1 MTSSHAS
8 HLIINPLLPGQKG
21 DRIAWNGLH
30 GCGDSLAIAGAVHK
44 NRQLNIVVTSDMSHL
59 LRLEHELKFFLDSDF
74 PVLQFPDWE
83 ILPYDIFSPLPGIV
97 SHRLKTLALLPD
109 TRQGVLVVTASTLMQ
124 RLAPRSH
131 ILANTFTLKRGSRF
145 SIEATRQTLESV
157 GYQCVS
163 QVLEHGEFAVRGSI
177 VDLFPMGSASPYRI
191 ELFDEEVESIRSF
204 DPENQRSLDKVDAIN
219 LYPAREFPFDEAAI
233 KLFRQ
238 NWREQVS
245 ENTRGN
251 MLFQDI
257 SKGILP
263 GGVECY
269 LPLFVAQTETLFD
282 YIPAQTTFIL
292 HGAIQESAIS
302 FHEEAQHRYHLR
314 KANAD
319 RPALPVEKLYLD
331 PEQLQQKIG
340 QFLQIFIGATAT
352 SGTVTVQTAK
362 RIPTPLSHRERLG
375 EGNRLGASV
384 CMMGDDACAMPVRH
398 QDFNCPPLPEVTL
411 DPRQKLPA
419 QALSSFRE
427 NQPDLRL
434 LFVAETAGHREA
446 LLETLHKYGLHPR
459 VTEGWRAFLE
469 SDSRL
474 ALVVAPL
481 DHGLWLPDAGIALI
495 TETQLSG
502 EKVQQRRR
510 RKKTLERD
518 LDALMRNLEEL
529 EIGAPVV
536 HQDHGVG
543 RFLGLQR
550 LTVGGMEGEFL
561 ALEYANHDKLYVPV
575 SSLHLINRYS
585 GAGEDTAPLH
595 RLGSET
601 WQKAKR
607 KAFERARDVAAELL
621 DIYARREA
629 MPGHAYAC
637 LNSEYNAFAASFP
650 FEETPDQENAIL
662 NVIEDMSAARPMD
675 RVICGDVGFGKT
687 EVAMRAAFIAAQN
700 GRQVAVLVPTT
711 LLAQQHYQNFRD
723 RFADWPMRIEVLS
736 RFIGKKQ
743 QAQLIEELA
752 DGRIDIM
759 IGTHKLLQKD
769 IRFKNLGLAII
780 DEEHRFGVSQKEHLK
795 KLRSELDFL
804 TLTATPIPRT
814 LNMALGGLRDIS
826 LIATPPVNRHAIQ
839 TFVQEWSDGL
849 IQEAI
854 TREIKRGGQAY
865 FLHNKIET
873 MEKVARELAAL
884 VPEARIRIAHGQ
896 MPERE
901 LEQIMLDFYHQ
912 RFNLLISTTIIES
925 GIDVP
930 SANTILINRADQLG
944 LAQLHQ
950 LRGRVGRSHHR
961 AYAYLIVPPKALIS
975 TDAAKRLQAI
985 ESSGEL
991 GAGFMIST
999 HDMEI
1004 RGCGELLGDEQSGQI
1019 QEIGFTLYADLLD
1032 RAVKALKSG
1041 KQPELDAPMDAGPEI
1056 DLQSPALI
1064 PDDYLPDVHT
1074 RLVLYKRI
1082 ASARDNAELRALQI
1096 EMIDRFGLLP
1106 PATKTLFAVTELKLT
1121 AEKLGVRKIE
1131 AGPSGGRM
1139 LFGSNVNIDPVQVIF
1154 LIQNQSRV
1162 YRMDGPDKI
1171 RFLQA
1176 FDTVEEKIAFLRAL
1190 CEQLTLKNNG

>member
-1 MTSSHAS
+1 MTASRSSHP
-8 HLIINPLLPGQKG
+8 IINPTLPGQRG
-21 DRIAWNGLH
+21 DCIAWSGLH
-30 GCGDSLAIAGAVHK
+30 GCGDSLAIARAAQK
-44 NRQLNIVVTSDMSHL
+44 NRQLNIVVTFDMPNL
-59 LRLEHELKFFLDSDF
+59 LRLEHELKFFLDGDF
-74 PVLQFPDWE
+74 QVLQFPDWE
-83 ILPYDIFSPLPGIV
+83 ILPYDIFSPLPEIV

-124 RLAPRSH
+124 RLAPRTH

-163 QVLEHGEFAVRGSI
+163 QVLEHGEFAVRGAI
-177 VDLFPMGSASPYRI
+177 VDLFPMGSTLPYRI
-191 ELFDEEVESIRSF
+191 ELFDEEVDSIRSF
-204 DPENQRSLDKVDAIN
+204 DPENQRSLDKVEAIN
-219 LYPAREFPFDEAAI
+219 LYPAREFPFDATAI

-245 ENTRGN
+245 DNTRAN
-251 MLFQDI
+251 TLYQDV
-257 SKGILP
+257 SKSILP
-263 GGVECY
+263 GGIECY
-269 LPLFVAQTETLFD
+269 LPLFVSHTETLFD
-282 YIPAQTTFIL
+282 YLPAQTTFIM
-292 HGAIQESAIS
+292 HGPVLEAAGA
-302 FHEEAQHRYHLR
+302 FHEEALHRYQLR
-314 KANAD
+314 KTNLD

-331 PEQLQQKIG
+331 PMLLEQKLSEFQKI
-340 QFLQIFIGATAT
+340 LIGAAPPD
-352 SGTVTVQTAK
+352 SNIRQQV
-362 RIPTPLSHRERLG
+362 
-375 EGNRLGASV
+375 
-384 CMMGDDACAMPVRH
+384 
-398 QDFNCPPLPEVTL
+398 FNCPQLPNVTL
-411 DPRQKLPA
+411 DTRQKLPLH
-419 QALSSFRE
+419 ALNAFRE
-427 NQPDLRL
+427 NQADLRL
-434 LFVAETAGHREA
+434 LFIAETAGHREA
-446 LLETLHKYGLHPR
+446 LLDTLHKYDLRP
-459 VTEGWRAFLE
+459 VVMEGWRAFLE
-469 SDSRL
+469 SDNKL

-481 DHGLWLPDAGIALI
+481 SNGLWLPDAGMALV

-502 EKVQQRRR
+502 EKAQQRRR
-510 RKKTLERD
+510 RKKTHERD

-529 EIGAPVV
+529 EIGSPVV

-543 RFLGLQR
+543 RYLGLQR

-621 DIYARREA
+621 DIYARRAA
-629 MPGHAYAC
+629 MPGHACNC
-637 LNSEYNAFAASFP
+637 LSDEYQAFAASFP

-662 NVIEDMSAARPMD
+662 SVIEDMSAARPMD

-700 GRQVAVLVPTT
+700 SRQVAVLVPTT

-723 RFADWPMRIEVLS
+723 RFADWPIRIAVLS
-736 RFIGKKQ
+736 RFVGGKQ
-743 QAQLIEELA
+743 QTQLLEELA
-752 DGRIDIM
+752 EGRIDIM

-780 DEEHRFGVSQKEHLK
+780 DEEHRFGVAQKEHLK

-826 LIATPPVNRHAIQ
+826 LIATPPANRHAIQ
-839 TFVQEWSDGL
+839 TFVHEWSDSL

-873 MEKVARELAAL
+873 MEKMARELGAL
-884 VPEARIRIAHGQ
+884 VPEARIRTAHGQ

-930 SANTILINRADQLG
+930 SANTMLINRADQLG

-1019 QEIGFTLYADLLD
+1019 QEIGFTLYSELLE

-1082 ASARDNAELRALQI
+1082 ASARDAGDLRALQI

-1131 AGPSGGRM
+1131 AGASGGRM
-1139 LFGSNVNIDPVQVIF
+1139 LFGSQANIDPVQVIF
-1154 LIQNQSRV
+1154 LIQNQSRI

-1176 FDTVEEKIAFLRAL
+1176 FDTVDEKIAFLKAL
-1190 CEQLTLKNNG
+1190 CEMLSPKGNG